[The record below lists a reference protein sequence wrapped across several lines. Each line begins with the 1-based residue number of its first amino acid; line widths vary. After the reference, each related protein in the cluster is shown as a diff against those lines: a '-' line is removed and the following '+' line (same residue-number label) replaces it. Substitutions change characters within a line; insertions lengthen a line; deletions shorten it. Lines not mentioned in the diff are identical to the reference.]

1 MVQHFNVNSR
11 PGVYIYREREIG
23 RERDRERDRERETER
38 EIGRERQRD
47 RDRERQTERNLYIE
61 IIYKNICREKYI

>member
-38 EIGRERQRD
+38 QRQRET
-47 RDRERQTERNLYIE
+47 DREKF
-61 IIYKNICREKYI
+61 IYRDNI